1 MSAPIAEKEPGPAPE
16 VATPVAEKKKREYKD
31 FGHETEAATRM
42 FHFPLFCV
50 GSRFSRDS
58 FYRRKG
64 RHGSGVFS
72 FYSYFLNICLRRTA
86 DRTQGRGPL
95 R

>member
-31 FGHETEAATRM
+31 FGHEAEAATRM
-42 FHFPLFCV
+42 SHFPLFLDD
-50 GSRFSRDS
+50 SLFSRD
-58 FYRRKG
+58 FLYRRQG

-72 FYSYFLNICLRRTA
+72 FCSYFLNICLRRTS